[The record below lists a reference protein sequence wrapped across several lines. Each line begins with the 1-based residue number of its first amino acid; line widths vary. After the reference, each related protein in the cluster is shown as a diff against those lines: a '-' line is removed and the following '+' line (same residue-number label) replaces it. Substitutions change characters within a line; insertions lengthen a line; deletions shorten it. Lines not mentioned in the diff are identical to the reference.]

1 MLRSEVYEL
10 RSRLS
15 SMEKDMEKLT
25 SLLHTIA
32 SASPALASKALMA
45 STAVSEAV
53 AAASGSKNN
62 NKNNTVS
69 DISNNLN
76 KKRKISPLP
85 SPITSVSLEP
95 MAVSSLAD
103 KDAFDMDNKKHK
115 KALDDDILKIPK
127 VPSIPSPSQ
136 LISSSSSTLR
146 EESLGTLTS
155 MDEDIFTSL
164 FPLDDSSSTSSSS
177 DDILH
182 VADGDDY
189 MLTSEEDPILA
200 DVVAAAAATIPDDLE
215 VGDLMDI
222 PMTVSSQN
230 DAASTVTTWA
240 AQ

>member
-1 MLRSEVYEL
+1 
-10 RSRLS
+10 
-15 SMEKDMEKLT
+15 
-25 SLLHTIA
+25 
-32 SASPALASKALMA
+32 
-45 STAVSEAV
+45 
-53 AAASGSKNN
+53 
-62 NKNNTVS
+62 
-69 DISNNLN
+69 
-76 KKRKISPLP
+76 
-85 SPITSVSLEP
+85 
-95 MAVSSLAD
+95 
-103 KDAFDMDNKKHK
+103 
-115 KALDDDILKIPK
+115 
-127 VPSIPSPSQ
+127 
-136 LISSSSSTLR
+136 
-146 EESLGTLTS
+146 